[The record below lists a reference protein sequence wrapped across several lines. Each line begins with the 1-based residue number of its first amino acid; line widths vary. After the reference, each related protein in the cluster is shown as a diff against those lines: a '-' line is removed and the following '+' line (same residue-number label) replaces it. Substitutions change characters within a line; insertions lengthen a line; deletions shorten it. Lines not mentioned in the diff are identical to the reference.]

1 MNHVPLRCS
10 FAALLSW
17 LALSSLAGAADLDGQ
32 ALFKEKC
39 FMCHSKAGMGTGLL
53 SRRVK
58 PAELLLRTDLVPA
71 FVIGAARAGIGN
83 MPAISRGEVSDAQL
97 AAIARFL
104 SGTHAETP

>member
-1 MNHVPLRCS
+1 M
-10 FAALLSW
+10 LLGAS
-17 LALSSLAGAADLDGQ
+17 AGAAELDGQ

-39 FMCHSKAGMGTGLL
+39 FMCHNKTGMGTGLL
-53 SRRVK
+53 SRRVQ

-104 SGTHAETP
+104 SSSHAETR